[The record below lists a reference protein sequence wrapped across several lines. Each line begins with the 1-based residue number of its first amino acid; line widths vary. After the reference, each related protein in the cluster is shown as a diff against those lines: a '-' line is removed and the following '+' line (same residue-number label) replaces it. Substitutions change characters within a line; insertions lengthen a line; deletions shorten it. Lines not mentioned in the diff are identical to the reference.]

1 MNLPV
6 FKIRASACGKIMG
19 QLKSI
24 TDKQISE
31 LHGLEVKR
39 DSKGLTVKQEEKLEL
54 LQKKLMASQ
63 SAKPSD
69 KLPETCKSYIKEWIK
84 GKVYNKRKD
93 IDNKYLQK
101 GIQCEDEAIN
111 ILMDYKNLPWNCK
124 NEERR
129 ENDYMTGE
137 CDLLYPDMIY
147 DTKCSFDCFTFP
159 LFKTKLRT
167 NHDYY
172 YQGQV
177 YMDLYKV
184 KKYTVA
190 YVLVNTPAGI
200 IEKQI
205 ARESYGLG
213 TGDANKVFDR
223 VVAYHSYDKVDMSKR
238 VKCFEF
244 DYDDSVIQRIVA
256 RVELCR
262 RYINELIGVED
273 E

>member
-1 MNLPV
+1 MNLPK

-19 QLKSI
+19 QLKGI
-24 TDKQISE
+24 TDKQIEE
-31 LHGLEVKR
+31 LNSLEVKQ
-39 DSKGLTVKQEEKLEL
+39 STKGLTAIQEKKLDTLKKKLE
-54 LQKKLMASQ
+54 ASK
-63 SAKPSD
+63 SSKASD
-69 KLPETCKSYIKEWIK
+69 ILPETAKSYLQEWIK
-84 GKVYNKRKD
+84 GQIYNKRKD

-101 GIQCEDEAIN
+101 GIQCENEALDL
-111 ILMDYKNLPWNCK
+111 LMEYKNLPWNCK

-129 ENDYMTGE
+129 SNEYMTGE

-159 LFKTKLRT
+159 LFKEKLRE

-172 YQGQV
+172 YQGQI
-177 YMDLYKV
+177 YMDLYGV

-190 YVLVNTPAGI
+190 YVLCNTPAGI

-205 ARESYGLG
+205 ARESYGLC
-213 TGDANKVFDR
+213 TEEANKVFDR

-238 VKCFEF
+238 IKCFEF
-244 DYDDSVIQRIVA
+244 GYDESLIQRIVS

-262 RYINELIGVED
+262 RYIKEITGE
-273 E
+273 